1 MADLTREL
9 RRVLESTIKAA
20 REAAEIG
27 AADALRRLGVFESRR
42 PERLDDA
49 SNETRKRLRAHAKS
63 LGDLLNAPDGEPLRR
78 LVEAAAYVQWHRLL
92 FSRFLLERRLLRD
105 ETGIAVSLSDCRE
118 EAAMEVSGD
127 EWSVA
132 ASYTARMLPGVFP
145 VEDPVEALA
154 LAPEHARLQ
163 TQSAHQIMT
172 ATKATEE
179 AKLRASLS

>member
-9 RRVLESTIKAA
+9 RRILESTIKSA

-49 SNETRKRLRAHAKS
+49 HNETRKRLRAHAKS
-63 LGDLLNAPDGEPLRR
+63 LGDDLNAPDGEPLRW

-92 FSRFLLERRLLRD
+92 FSRFLMERKLLRD
-105 ETGIAVSLSDCRE
+105 ESGGALSQSDCRE
-118 EAAMEVSGD
+118 EAFEGLGD

-132 ASYTARMLPGVFP
+132 ANYTARMLPGVFLA
-145 VEDPVEALA
+145 EDPVEALV